1 MEKDWRL
8 NIRIALE
15 TIITQDAMGARL
27 RMGMNQ
33 EKNQERIVEVP
44 AKNAGIG
51 RSPQNKEG
59 KW

>member
-1 MEKDWRL
+1 MS
-8 NIRIALE
+8 IRITLE

-33 EKNQERIVEVP
+33 EKNQERIAVIP

-51 RSPQNKEG
+51 RFPQNKEG

>member
-1 MEKDWRL
+1 MS
-8 NIRIALE
+8 IRIALE
-15 TIITQDAMGARL
+15 TIITQDPMGAHL

-33 EKNQERIVEVP
+33 EKNQERIVEIP

-51 RSPQNKEG
+51 RFPQNKED